1 MAATAAAFAFSL
13 HTKYNYGNIT
23 YVRGAASPP
32 AVTGSFNYGRL
43 LVLCPLLATS
53 SAKNCT
59 KMQLSSSSAG
69 QTSAPNLVPK
79 PLKNVQKLKET
90 PLLWKNMPTTN
101 LGKSCGF
108 AIQNAIN
115 LPYKLCHESL
125 VPFSHYLSLF
135 YHI

>member
-1 MAATAAAFAFSL
+1 MAAKSVGGASSL
-13 HTKYNYGNIT
+13 KNGGNGGGVVCLLFVCTKYYYGNIT
-23 YVRGAASPP
+23 YAAAAASPP

-90 PLLWKNMPTTN
+90 PLEENMPT
-101 LGKSCGF
+101 
-108 AIQNAIN
+108 
-115 LPYKLCHESL
+115 
-125 VPFSHYLSLF
+125 
-135 YHI
+135 